1 MTNLNN
7 TQTDIN
13 NESIELLQL
22 FHLVRTICMQG
33 LIPVICIIGISTNS
47 LNILVLTK
55 LRMRSLT
62 NNYLLAVAV
71 CDLFYGITLLLLTL
85 RTFGKFETYKYYMHL
100 LPYIMAFGN
109 LCSNTACWLTCA
121 FTAERYI
128 AVSSPILARKICTKE
143 NCRWIILIICLFT
156 LSVTLPDFLSYT
168 VKWSEEY
175 NTKEIR
181 TMNNDFNNIEDLT
194 LNDNQTLG
202 INNNNNN
209 TNTNNSIINN
219 NKNKTINQHIS
230 IRGSHYILTETK
242 LGKIMNK
249 NGWPIIIIILVVIG
263 PLIILSV
270 FNGLLIKSIIHASKI
285 RLKMTKKTNEI
296 VLPKIR
302 YGIVCVTESLTNY
315 TRNNSEQII
324 NESQDCY
331 SLKNSLKNYQLI
343 CKYKTLQL
351 KQKKLSKQNMIT
363 GIEMHEIINNNNNDN
378 NNDDNNNNDNN
389 NDNSGKNTMRT
400 DEQDNLPIT
409 TYRSYNSAQK
419 LFTIHHT
426 RHHYFNEK
434 DRITLMLILIVVAF
448 CVFTMPSAILHLI
461 KVSHPNIN
469 QPSIRLYLAIAGN
482 FVNLSLAINST
493 LNFFFYSWLS
503 RRFRKT
509 FYNLI
514 KCN

>member
-1 MTNLNN
+1 MTNYNI
-7 TQTDIN
+7 TQTNIT

-47 LNILVLTK
+47 LNILILTR

-85 RTFGKFETYKYYMHL
+85 RTFDKFETYKYYMNL

-143 NCRWIILIICLFT
+143 NCKWIILIICLFT
-156 LSVTLPDFLSYT
+156 FSVTLPDFLSYT

-175 NTKEIR
+175 KTTKVIQ
-181 TMNNDFNNIEDLT
+181 TINDDFNNIGDLT
-194 LNDNQTLG
+194 LNENQTL
-202 INNNNNN
+202 
-209 TNTNNSIINN
+209 
-219 NKNKTINQHIS
+219 
-230 IRGSHYILTETK
+230 ETR
-242 LGKIMNK
+242 LGKILNK

-270 FNGLLIKSIIHASKI
+270 FNGLLIKSIINASKI
-285 RLKMTKKTNEI
+285 RLKMTKKTNDV

-302 YGIVCVTESLTNY
+302 YGIICVTESLTNY

-324 NESQDCY
+324 NNNDSQDCY
-331 SLKNSLKNYQLI
+331 SFKNYQFI
-343 CKYKTLQL
+343 CKYKPLQL
-351 KQKKLSKQNMIT
+351 KQQKLSKQNMIT
-363 GIEMHEIINNNNNDN
+363 NMEMHEIINNNN
-378 NNDDNNNNDNN
+378 DNNNNSNN
-389 NDNSGKNTMRT
+389 NNSRKNIMRT
-400 DEQDNLPIT
+400 DEQDTIPT
-409 TYRSYNSAQK
+409 TIYRSYNSAQK
-419 LFTIHHT
+419 LFTIHQSKHN
-426 RHHYFNEK
+426 YLNEK

-461 KVSHPNIN
+461 KVSNPNIN
-469 QPSIRLYLAIAGN
+469 QSSIRLYLMIAGN

>member
-1 MTNLNN
+1 MTNFNI
-7 TQTDIN
+7 TQTNIT

-47 LNILVLTK
+47 LNILILTR

-85 RTFGKFETYKYYMHL
+85 RTFGKFETYKYYMNL

-143 NCRWIILIICLFT
+143 NCKWIILIICLFT
-156 LSVTLPDFLSYT
+156 FSVTLPDFLSYT
-168 VKWSEEY
+168 VKWNEEY
-175 NTKEIR
+175 KTTKEIQ
-181 TMNNDFNNIEDLT
+181 TINDDFNNIEDLT
-194 LNDNQTLG
+194 LNENQTLG

-209 TNTNNSIINN
+209 ISNNE
-219 NKNKTINQHIS
+219 TPNQQLS
-230 IRGSHYILTETK
+230 IRGSHYILTETR
-242 LGKIMNK
+242 LGKILNK

-270 FNGLLIKSIIHASKI
+270 FNGLLIKSIINASKI
-285 RLKMTKKTNEI
+285 RLKMTKKTNDV

-302 YGIVCVTESLTNY
+302 YGIICVTESLTNY
-315 TRNNSEQII
+315 TRNNSEPII
-324 NESQDCY
+324 NNNDSQDCY
-331 SLKNSLKNYQLI
+331 SLKNSLKNYQFI
-343 CKYKTLQL
+343 CKYKPLQL
-351 KQKKLSKQNMIT
+351 KQQKLSKQNMIT
-363 GIEMHEIINNNNNDN
+363 GMEMHEIINNDNNNNGNNNDNSNNNDN
-378 NNDDNNNNDNN
+378 NN
-389 NDNSGKNTMRT
+389 NSGKNIMRT
-400 DEQDNLPIT
+400 DEQDTIPT
-409 TYRSYNSAQK
+409 TIYRSYNSAQK
-419 LFTIHHT
+419 LFTIHQSKHN
-426 RHHYFNEK
+426 YLNEK

-461 KVSHPNIN
+461 KVSNPNIN
-469 QPSIRLYLAIAGN
+469 QSSMRLYLMIAGN